1 MSYQVHAKWYS
12 DEISGMLVNTYCIQD
27 TILSVLSNR
36 YLYVFLYTTCI
47 CLLIHLFICLLW
59 LLPILVTAV
68 CLLLFGY
75 CTYSISILV
84 YAYTYTTKSYLP
96 LLLERERDCYQMLLS
111 LLLVWLLTALIII
124 SICYYSF
131 DYLVCQAFCHM
142 VKSC

>member
-12 DEISGMLVNTYCIQD
+12 DEISGMLVNTYCIKD

-47 CLLIHLFICLLW
+47 CLRIHLFICLLW

-68 CLLLFGY
+68 ACYYLVIVHTLSLSIRIYVYYKILFTIIAG
-75 CTYSISILV
+75 
-84 YAYTYTTKSYLP
+84 
-96 LLLERERDCYQMLLS
+96 ERARDCYSMLLS
-111 LLLVWLLTALIII
+111 LLLLWLLTALIII